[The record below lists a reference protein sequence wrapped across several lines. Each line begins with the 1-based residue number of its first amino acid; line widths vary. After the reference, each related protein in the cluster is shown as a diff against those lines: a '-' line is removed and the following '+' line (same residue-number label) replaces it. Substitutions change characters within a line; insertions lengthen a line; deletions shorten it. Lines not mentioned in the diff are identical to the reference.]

1 MTDDKKEKPFTFFE
15 WVKKFPKNPN
25 TETAKAR
32 LYKRLR
38 ANKLRVRPVP
48 LDGNCQFTSVA
59 DQLFNDLTQ
68 HSDVR
73 SNAVGWLRANPTY
86 KGPHGEVNLTAF
98 IGPSAW
104 EEYLKK
110 MDQDGTWGDHLTL
123 IAISQVYEVE
133 ILIVSS
139 NWAKPYITHI
149 GEGEKTIRIA
159 HYAEWHFE
167 SIERIPEKKGEES
180 TILPGFSLTCFVDSL
195 GNFCC
200 GHLCKFEE
208 YHIIG
213 TQQSQPTCV

>member
-159 HYAEWHFE
+159 H
-167 SIERIPEKKGEES
+167 
-180 TILPGFSLTCFVDSL
+180 
-195 GNFCC
+195 
-200 GHLCKFEE
+200 
-208 YHIIG
+208 
-213 TQQSQPTCV
+213 